1 MKVSS
6 KQPRLHETLPQIRH
20 TQAHMH
26 TRTLNSPNSP
36 FDAEIDYYK
45 VEILSLWLT
54 KDPCSVSSIPVEPAV
69 AGTQNTITVHHY
81 LDGTEAATPAPG
93 LTCCSNKVHMHSL
106 TSLCLYT

>member
-1 MKVSS
+1 
-6 KQPRLHETLPQIRH
+6 
-20 TQAHMH
+20 MH

-69 AGTQNTITVHHY
+69 AGT
-81 LDGTEAATPAPG
+81 
-93 LTCCSNKVHMHSL
+93 
-106 TSLCLYT
+106 